1 MRVGEYISRHI
12 FFWYFAARIAE
23 TRSLFLANIM
33 KDNAKEKHNHVYF
46 DLLDYKF
53 KKNCEKLQK
62 SEWQVV
68 K

>member
-33 KDNAKEKHNHVYF
+33 KDNAKEKHNRVYF
-46 DLLDYKF
+46 DLLAYKL
-53 KKNCEKLQK
+53 KKKTAKNCKNPNDR
-62 SEWQVV
+62 W
-68 K
+68 